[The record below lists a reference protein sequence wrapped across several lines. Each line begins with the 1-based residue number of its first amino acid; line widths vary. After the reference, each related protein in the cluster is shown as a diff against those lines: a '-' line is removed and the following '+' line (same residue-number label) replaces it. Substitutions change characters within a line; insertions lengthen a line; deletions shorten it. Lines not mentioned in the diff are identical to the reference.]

1 MTRTTK
7 HLLALGLLAAA
18 APAARA
24 QTIWTPLDHR
34 TTGRVEFWHAHFKN
48 SVGAPSSSSG
58 PLFFSLAFPVDQ
70 RLAINF
76 ELPYAR
82 AAIDDPF
89 SGANQSEST
98 MGNPYFGVQV
108 GALNKPTS
116 FVGELGLRLAAT
128 SASKLGAVLV
138 GVLSEPERIQ
148 AFIPKTNTLSAAG
161 NIVIRR
167 PTSSARIRVGV
178 SEVMASKSNGGNNT
192 LIDYGAQA
200 STDVQLFRFGGA
212 LTGMYAASGSGSFSE
227 RSNHFAT
234 GMASVALGGFR
245 PAISVRLPFDKDI
258 RDVVPWMLGLSLEY
272 EFK

>member
-1 MTRTTK
+1 MKHTTQL
-7 HLLALGLLAAA
+7 LLALALLPAAA
-18 APAARA
+18 GAARA

-34 TTGRVEFWHAHFKN
+34 TTVRAEFWHAHFKDN
-48 SVGAPSSSSG
+48 IGAPSSSSG
-58 PLFFSLAFPVDQ
+58 PLFFSLAFPIDQ

-82 AAIDDPF
+82 ATIDDPF
-89 SGANQSEST
+89 SGANHSEST
-98 MGNPYFGVQV
+98 MGNPYFGLQV

-128 SASKLGAVLV
+128 SESKLEAITV
-138 GVLSEPERIQ
+138 GLLGEPERMD

-161 NIVIRR
+161 DIVIRR

-178 SEVMASKSNGGNNT
+178 SQLMASKSNGGNNT

-212 LTGMYAASGSGSFSE
+212 LTGMYAASGNGSFSE

-245 PAISVRLPFDKDI
+245 PGVSGRLPFDKNI
-258 RDVVPWMLGLSLEY
+258 RDFVPWMLGLSLEY